1 MSLFSSDGAC
11 AVLGFQK
18 GVRVVNDAKIT
29 EQFFY
34 VVTYQAELI
43 GSITYIDER

>member
-11 AVLGFQK
+11 AVLGFRM

-29 EQFFY
+29 EQLFY
-34 VVTYQAELI
+34 AVTNQAELI